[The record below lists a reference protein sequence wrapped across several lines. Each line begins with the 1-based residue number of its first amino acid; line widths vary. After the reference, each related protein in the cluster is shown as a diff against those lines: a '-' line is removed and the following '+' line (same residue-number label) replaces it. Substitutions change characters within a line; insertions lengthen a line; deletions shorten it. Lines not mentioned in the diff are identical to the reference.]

1 MDQVLR
7 LTYASSLTG
16 LCEINSSFDTGVLRI
31 AYTGA
36 NRNGSYI
43 SKEAFER
50 CIQTMYN
57 CPIVCNY
64 DRDSDS
70 LGGHDVEVVRD
81 DDGSMRL
88 VNLTTPVGCI
98 PESAKYLFETA
109 EDEYGNEHEYLCAE
123 ELVWKRQEAYQK
135 IRRDGIVSHSMEI
148 TVKSGKNVN
157 GVYHIDDFEFTAF
170 ALIGVTPCFEGS
182 ALEMFSHHEFK
193 QQMSEMMRDLKE
205 SFQLVSTSS
214 EDDNIHPQELS
225 AEGGEEVL
233 ENINE
238 TVEPIAETVD
248 AVAEETAEDRFAL
261 NGNIVE
267 ELYRM
272 LEEQRIQYE
281 WGEMPRYYMA
291 DFDLELNEVYCW
303 DHQDWLL
310 YGFAFTIDGD
320 SIAID
325 YESKKRMKYVIVPWD
340 NGEQGSP
347 FADAFDLMSQ
357 KIGTMAS
364 FEAKCNELNEAAAA
378 LDAELNALR
387 QFKAD
392 TENAAAE
399 AARNDVF
406 SRFADLNGI
415 EAFETL
421 REHGSEYDVDT
432 LEEKCFVI
440 RGRNQVV
447 AAFALDNKTP
457 KVVVER
463 NSDDDADEPY
473 GGLFLEYGARD

>member
-64 DRDSDS
+64 DRNSDS

-98 PESAKYLFETA
+98 PESAKYWFETA

-123 ELVWKRQEAYQK
+123 VLIWKRQEAYQK

-238 TVEPIAETVD
+238 IVEPIEETVD
-248 AVAEETAEDRFAL
+248 VVAEETAEDRFAL

-281 WGEMPRYYMA
+281 WGEMPRYCMA
-291 DFDLELNEVYCW
+291 DFDLELNCMRMRSR
-303 DHQDWLL
+303 
-310 YGFAFTIDGD
+310 GFAWISRSTT
-320 SIAID
+320 A
-325 YESKKRMKYVIVPWD
+325 
-340 NGEQGSP
+340 
-347 FADAFDLMSQ
+347 
-357 KIGTMAS
+357 TMTKH
-364 FEAKCNELNEAAAA
+364 F
-378 LDAELNALR
+378 LR
-387 QFKAD
+387 
-392 TENAAAE
+392 
-399 AARNDVF
+399 R
-406 SRFADLNGI
+406 S
-415 EAFETL
+415 
-421 REHGSEYDVDT
+421 
-432 LEEKCFVI
+432 
-440 RGRNQVV
+440 
-447 AAFALDNKTP
+447 
-457 KVVVER
+457 
-463 NSDDDADEPY
+463 
-473 GGLFLEYGARD
+473 